1 MHNRHPIELTPLH
14 QISVLTSKDGAA
26 GWRASGNDPQFLL
39 NWGGQP
45 ISGGWYV
52 LSGTAEVLRG
62 RLHAPVL
69 YPTYGHE
76 THEHDR
82 IDLPLEITRG
92 KRHSFSTLVRFNETV
107 SSVRFDPSI
116 APTDF
121 HLEDLSLSRVGRFR
135 ALQEMLST
143 LTKRRRGAVARIYLL
158 GRTVFDLITGG
169 ASKVA
174 ARLYSDYR
182 NRVAPSVY
190 SDYEIWQD
198 FYDCRDDAW
207 HGAEAHLA
215 ALQHRPLVSVLVPTY
230 NTTEKWLRRCIE
242 SVREQVYP
250 NWELCIA
257 DDASTDPRV
266 AEVLSEYASLD
277 QRIRF
282 QVRQT
287 NGHISEASNTA
298 LQMAKGE
305 FAALLD
311 HDDELHPMALFE
323 SVRAFEVNP
332 EWEMLYTDEDKID
345 TAGVRSD
352 PYFKSDWNPDLFLS
366 QNCICHLTV
375 YRSQQIRNAGGF
387 RKGYE
392 GAQDWDLALRVTE
405 KLAVKQIGHVPKV
418 LYHWRMIPGSTATAA
433 SEKSYAHMAGLRSV
447 QDHLD
452 RMGHGAKVRE
462 TEGSGYFQIEHPLPA
477 KLPLVSLLIPTR
489 DRIDLLKQ
497 CIDSIIERTEYDNYE
512 VIVIDNDSQEQSSKD
527 YFAAVQKDPRVR
539 VIAYPHPFNYSAIN
553 NAGAQ
558 AARGTVLGLLNND
571 IEVISPRW
579 LHEMVAHA
587 LRPQTGV
594 VGAMLYYP
602 NDTIQHAGVIVGVG
616 GVAGHC
622 YVGMPRGWLGDKS
635 RARLAQNLSAVTA
648 ACVVVRREVF
658 DQVGGLDEGLQV
670 AFNDVDF
677 CLRVRDAGYLNVWTP
692 FAELYHHESASRGY
706 ETTPEK
712 VARFNGEID
721 FMKSRWGQNLDHDP
735 YYNVNLS
742 LNSTPFSLAYP
753 PRVWQ

>member
-1 MHNRHPIELTPLH
+1 
-14 QISVLTSKDGAA
+14 
-26 GWRASGNDPQFLL
+26 
-39 NWGGQP
+39 
-45 ISGGWYV
+45 
-52 LSGTAEVLRG
+52 
-62 RLHAPVL
+62 
-69 YPTYGHE
+69 
-76 THEHDR
+76 
-82 IDLPLEITRG
+82 
-92 KRHSFSTLVRFNETV
+92 
-107 SSVRFDPSI
+107 
-116 APTDF
+116 
-121 HLEDLSLSRVGRFR
+121 
-135 ALQEMLST
+135 
-143 LTKRRRGAVARIYLL
+143 
-158 GRTVFDLITGG
+158 
-169 ASKVA
+169 
-174 ARLYSDYR
+174 
-182 NRVAPSVY
+182 
-190 SDYEIWQD
+190 
-198 FYDCRDDAW
+198 
-207 HGAEAHLA
+207 
-215 ALQHRPLVSVLVPTY
+215 
-230 NTTEKWLRRCIE
+230 
-242 SVREQVYP
+242 
-250 NWELCIA
+250 
-257 DDASTDPRV
+257 
-266 AEVLSEYASLD
+266 
-277 QRIRF
+277 
-282 QVRQT
+282 
-287 NGHISEASNTA
+287 
-298 LQMAKGE
+298 
-305 FAALLD
+305 
-311 HDDELHPMALFE
+311 
-323 SVRAFEVNP
+323 
-332 EWEMLYTDEDKID
+332 
-345 TAGVRSD
+345 VRSD